1 MPRRRAYMWVEIT
14 QIRVRIACMSEL
26 QFFDRV
32 LSRLRA
38 VPYNELGVVA
48 DATHVSLSNLRKIR
62 YGEVKNPGVQTV
74 QALADYFAA
83 IDVPRDR
90 SNQTSAVPAKKP

>member
-1 MPRRRAYMWVEIT
+1 
-14 QIRVRIACMSEL
+14 MSEL

-32 LSRLRA
+32 LARLRA
-38 VPYNELGVVA
+38 VPYTELQSVA

-74 QALADYFAA
+74 QALDDYFVR
-83 IDVPRDR
+83 IDGIDCHP
-90 SNQTSAVPAKKP
+90 SQTSESTQSSDLNARKS

>member
-1 MPRRRAYMWVEIT
+1 
-14 QIRVRIACMSEL
+14 MSEL

-32 LSRLRA
+32 LARLRA
-38 VPYNELGVVA
+38 VPYTELQTVA

-74 QALADYFAA
+74 QALDDYFVR
-83 IDVPRDR
+83 IDGIGDQ
-90 SNQTSAVPAKKP
+90 SIQTSESIQSSDRPDKNV

>member
-1 MPRRRAYMWVEIT
+1 
-14 QIRVRIACMSEL
+14 MSEL

-32 LSRLRA
+32 LARLRA
-38 VPYNELGVVA
+38 VPYTELQTVA

-74 QALADYFAA
+74 QALDDYFVR
-83 IDVPRDR
+83 IDGTGDQHF
-90 SNQTSAVPAKKP
+90 QTSDSSQSSDLPAKKV

>member
-1 MPRRRAYMWVEIT
+1 
-14 QIRVRIACMSEL
+14 MSEL

-32 LSRLRA
+32 LARLRA
-38 VPYNELGVVA
+38 VPYTDLKTVA

-74 QALADYFAA
+74 QALDDYFAR
-83 IDVPRDR
+83 IDGTGGHPCPIPESLR
-90 SNQTSAVPAKKP
+90 SPDPTVKKS

>member
-1 MPRRRAYMWVEIT
+1 
-14 QIRVRIACMSEL
+14 MSEL

-32 LSRLRA
+32 LARLRA
-38 VPYNELGVVA
+38 VPYADLQTVA

-74 QALADYFAA
+74 QALDDYFARVDGTGEHPSQ
-83 IDVPRDR
+83 I
-90 SNQTSAVPAKKP
+90 SKSANSPDQPAKRS

>member
-1 MPRRRAYMWVEIT
+1 MPRWRAYMWVEIT
-14 QIRVRIACMSEL
+14 QIRVRIGCMSEL
-26 QFFDRV
+26 HFFDRV

-38 VPYNELGVVA
+38 VPYNELQVVA

-74 QALADYFAA
+74 QALADYFAT
-83 IDVPRDR
+83 IDVPFDG
-90 SNQTSAVPAKKP
+90 SNQTSAVLAKKP

>member
-1 MPRRRAYMWVEIT
+1 
-14 QIRVRIACMSEL
+14 MSEL

-32 LSRLRA
+32 LARLRA
-38 VPYNELGVVA
+38 VPYTDLQTVA

-74 QALADYFAA
+74 QALDDYFAR
-83 IDVPRDR
+83 IDGTGEHPSQISESIHSPDLPVQG
-90 SNQTSAVPAKKP
+90 S